1 MKEQSRSGL
10 HTTIMCAPNLGNQL
24 ADSPNHSQ
32 LTTSADI
39 LLEQLLLKAQ
49 LSLQAADPPTSQP
62 MCFGRSINVCWQFQ
76 IEVTCCHGAKYPF
89 YPFWMPGREGSFVR
103 VASMSFYIAT
113 NIQIWMKGRF
123 RGPPQLFNG
132 SFHLLPPTLIRG
144 LKTSPPLNLTEW
156 AQALGLH
163 EVSSH
168 RQLNRNMDVDRP
180 TLPEMEILKE

>member
-123 RGPPQLFNG
+123 RGPP
-132 SFHLLPPTLIRG
+132 PTLQWQFPPATTHPHQGSENISSFKLDRMGSG
-144 LKTSPPLNLTEW
+144 L
-156 AQALGLH
+156 
-163 EVSSH
+163 
-168 RQLNRNMDVDRP
+168 RP
-180 TLPEMEILKE
+180 TWGVQSQAAE